1 MINILFGFFLFG
13 MLCFLC
19 ARFFYLAAKKEQPL
33 TIQNFALL
41 AALAIGSLIALSLG
55 LDRMGYPPLYF

>member
-1 MINILFGFFLFG
+1 MLNVLFGFFLFG

-19 ARFFYLAAKKEQPL
+19 VRFFYRAAKQEQPM
-33 TIQNFALL
+33 TIQDFSLL